1 MIHKA
6 PIEFSRT
13 VTLDEAARQREP
25 MTIRASADERAALA
39 RRFGLISLDAL
50 AATLAFKVSG
60 DTAMVHGQLSATLAQ
75 ACSATGEPIA
85 VALDEPFVLRFEP
98 EPLNEIPD
106 APDEDWEIEL
116 DASDCDVMHYER
128 DSIDLGEA
136 VAQTLLLSLDPY
148 PRIANADAFL
158 AAKGVKSEEEAGPF
172 GALAALKDKLG
183 KS

>member
-6 PIEFSRT
+6 PIEFSRA
-13 VTLDEAARQREP
+13 VTLDEAARQRESL
-25 MTIRASADERAALA
+25 TITASVDERTGLA
-39 RRFGLISLDAL
+39 RRFGLISLDTL
-50 AATLAFKVSG
+50 AATLTFKVSG

-75 ACSATGEPIA
+75 ACSATGEPVV

-98 EPLNEIPD
+98 EPLNA
-106 APDEDWEIEL
+106 APETPGEDWEIEL
-116 DASDCDVMHYER
+116 DASDCDVMNYEG
-128 DSIDLGEA
+128 DKIDLGEA

-148 PRIANADAFL
+148 PRIPNADAFL

-183 KS
+183 PA